1 MEPKGVGFLDSGR
14 RTVVGEKSKVVTQN
28 LAHLLRASSEKISI
42 QSNCDRKLE
51 KRKRI
56 VHCESNSQSHLRISE
71 HKNYLNFKRS
81 RLPLRVLFYQNG
93 EWTDFPQDIIPIVK
107 EDFRAKK
114 TVIEVK
120 VCDFHIILDIL
131 HMVQIDVINGLQKPI
146 AWIDEVGRCFFPESY
161 LISSE
166 MLGNFETLSK
176 RTEEFMTTEPDRITD
191 MKLQLDT
198 DLNGLDNRNLE
209 EDVEESNIGYKRN
222 KVCPLKDSQEVADY
236 KKSDAK
242 IAQVAENKQNQETPS
257 PDLEAS
263 LKFVN
268 AESVKNMFIMGMN
281 VNPNKC
287 EIKINKCSSN
297 YLTTRLEL
305 FEKQVEITQK
315 YRGNSN
321 VRYAWL
327 AASKDLIS
335 TIMKYGLAPGGSK
348 YRPKFGVGVHLSALH
363 CASKS
368 AINCDADENGV
379 HYMVFARVILGN
391 MEPLHCGSE
400 QWHPS
405 DEKYDSGVDDLE
417 NPTHYVIWNMN
428 LNTHIYPVC
437 VVSFRIPPGAE
448 GPRVGNDS
456 RIDVSGVNTCP
467 RGPVEQGSHRF
478 QVSLV
483 KLALEEAARI
493 PKSSGVPF
501 SLLIDAISNVVNAE
515 KMNHVTRSYELLGFK
530 KICRDEFEKRLVAI
544 VGLTLLKSTT
554 KSLLCKIQSKPI
566 EMVQPKQEPQS
577 ADFKGN
583 TALFHWIEPQTE

>member
-1 MEPKGVGFLDSGR
+1 MEPKGVGLLDSGR
-14 RTVVGEKSKVVTQN
+14 RTVVGEKSKVASQN
-28 LAHLLRASSEKISI
+28 LALLFRASSEKISI
-42 QSNCDRKLE
+42 QSNCDSKLE

-56 VHCESNSQSHLRISE
+56 VHCESNSQSHLRKSV

-81 RLPLRVLFYQNG
+81 RLPQRVLFYQNG
-93 EWTDFPQDIIPIVK
+93 EWTDFPQAIIPIVK

-114 TVIEVK
+114 AVIE
-120 VCDFHIILDIL
+120 
-131 HMVQIDVINGLQKPI
+131 KPI

-166 MLGNFETLSK
+166 MHGNFETLSK

-191 MKLQLDT
+191 IKLQLDI

-209 EDVEESNIGYKRN
+209 EDVEESNIGYKRI
-222 KVCPLKDSQEVADY
+222 KVYPLKDSQEFADY
-236 KKSDAK
+236 KKLDAK
-242 IAQVAENKQNQETPS
+242 MEQVAENKQNQETQS
-257 PDLEAS
+257 PDLVAS
-263 LKFVN
+263 LKLVN
-268 AESVKNMFIMGMN
+268 AESVENMFIMGMN
-281 VNPNKC
+281 VIPNKD
-287 EIKINKCSSN
+287 EIKITKCSSN

-315 YRGNSN
+315 YRGNAN

-335 TIMKYGLAPGGSK
+335 TIMKYGLAPGGPK
-348 YRPKFGVGVHLSALH
+348 YRPKFGVGVHLGALH

-368 AINCDADENGV
+368 AINCDADENDV

-417 NPTHYVIWNMN
+417 NPTHYVVWNMN

-437 VVSFRIPPGAE
+437 VVSFRIPPRAE
-448 GPRVGNDS
+448 GPRFGNDS
-456 RIDVSGVNTCP
+456 WIDVSGVNTCP

-478 QVSLV
+478 QISLV
-483 KLALEEAARI
+483 KHALEEAAEI
-493 PKSSGVPF
+493 PKSLGVPF
-501 SLLIDAISNVVNAE
+501 SLLIDAISNEVTAE
-515 KMNHVTRSYELLGFK
+515 KMNHVTRNFELLEFK
-530 KICRDEFEKRLVAI
+530 KICRDEFEKRLRAI
-544 VGLTLLKSTT
+544 VGDTLLKSTM
-554 KSLLCKIQSKPI
+554 KSLLCMIQSKPI

-577 ADFKGN
+577 AAFKGN
-583 TALFHWIEPQTE
+583 TALFHWLEPQTE

>member
-1 MEPKGVGFLDSGR
+1 MEPKGVGLLDSGR
-14 RTVVGEKSKVVTQN
+14 RTVVGEKSKVASQN
-28 LAHLLRASSEKISI
+28 LALLFRASSEKISI
-42 QSNCDRKLE
+42 QSNCDSKLE

-56 VHCESNSQSHLRISE
+56 VHCESNSQSHLRKSV

-81 RLPLRVLFYQNG
+81 RLPQRVLFYQNG
-93 EWTDFPQDIIPIVK
+93 EWTDFPQAIIPIVK

-114 TVIEVK
+114 AVIE
-120 VCDFHIILDIL
+120 
-131 HMVQIDVINGLQKPI
+131 KPI

-166 MLGNFETLSK
+166 MHGNFETLSK

-191 MKLQLDT
+191 IKLQLDI

-209 EDVEESNIGYKRN
+209 EDVEESNIGYKRI
-222 KVCPLKDSQEVADY
+222 KVYPLKDSQEFADY
-236 KKSDAK
+236 KKLDAK
-242 IAQVAENKQNQETPS
+242 MEQVAENKQNQETQS
-257 PDLEAS
+257 PDLVAS
-263 LKFVN
+263 LKLVN
-268 AESVKNMFIMGMN
+268 AESVENMFIMGMN
-281 VNPNKC
+281 VIPNKD
-287 EIKINKCSSN
+287 EIKITKCSSN

-315 YRGNSN
+315 YRGNAN

-335 TIMKYGLAPGGSK
+335 TIMKYGLAPGGPK
-348 YRPKFGVGVHLSALH
+348 YRPKFGVGVHLGALH

-368 AINCDADENGV
+368 AINCDADENDV

-417 NPTHYVIWNMN
+417 NPTHYVVWNMN

-437 VVSFRIPPGAE
+437 VVSFRIPPRAE
-448 GPRVGNDS
+448 GPRFGNDS
-456 RIDVSGVNTCP
+456 WIDVSGVNTCP

-478 QVSLV
+478 QISLV
-483 KLALEEAARI
+483 KHALEEAAEI
-493 PKSSGVPF
+493 PKSLGVPF
-501 SLLIDAISNVVNAE
+501 SLLIDAISNEVTAE
-515 KMNHVTRSYELLGFK
+515 KMNHVTRNFELLEFK
-530 KICRDEFEKRLVAI
+530 KICRDEFEKRLRAI
-544 VGLTLLKSTT
+544 VGDTLLKSTM

-577 ADFKGN
+577 AAFKGN
-583 TALFHWIEPQTE
+583 TALFHWLEPQTE